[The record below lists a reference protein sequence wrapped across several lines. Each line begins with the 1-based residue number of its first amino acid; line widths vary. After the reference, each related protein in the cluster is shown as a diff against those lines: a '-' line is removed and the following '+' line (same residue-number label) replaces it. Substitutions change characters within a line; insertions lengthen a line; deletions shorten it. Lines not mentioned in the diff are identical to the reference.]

1 MEQIRVQLLINRL
14 RVLQRQ
20 SPDIEA
26 SAVVSIDGL
35 IIASALPEGVSPDR
49 VSAMSAAMLS
59 LGEGFCREL
68 SRGTLEQVHIK
79 GSKGYVILLAA
90 GEKAVLT
97 VLANS
102 QSKLGLI
109 VLELRRTAA
118 DLEQIM
124 LTGNL

>member
-1 MEQIRVQLLINRL
+1 MQLLINRL

>member
-1 MEQIRVQLLINRL
+1 MRVQLLINRL

-79 GSKGYVILLAA
+79 GSNGYVILLAA